1 VGNSSDVLDV
11 AIIGAGPAGI
21 GVGLVLQ
28 QLGINNFAILERDC
42 IGASFERWPIE
53 MRFISPSFNSNPFGL
68 LDLNAIVLQTSP
80 AYSYETEHLSGA
92 QYAAYLRGVAE
103 HWQLPIEIGIEVRD
117 IVAQESGSST
127 AFRITTNKKELTSR
141 FIIWAAGEFQ
151 TPKLNPFAGAA
162 LCIHNSHIQTW
173 ASLKGKEFIV
183 IGGYES
189 GIDAAINLTQ
199 RGKRVRVLDGQG
211 KWEYDDADPS
221 ISLSPYTKS
230 RLREALQTG
239 RIELIK
245 DARVQRVEKNGA
257 RWVICTEA
265 GEWLESNTQP
275 ILASGFHSSASLLPQ
290 LWAFRDDG
298 MPELTAHD
306 ESTVTPGLFLCGPS
320 VRHGKHIFCYIYK
333 FRQRFAVVAN
343 QIAQRLG
350 LNTLPLEELR
360 RNNLYL
366 DDLSCCDDAC
376 AAC

>member
-1 VGNSSDVLDV
+1 MSNKYDVV
-11 AIIGAGPAGI
+11 IIGAGPAGI

-28 QLGINNFAILERDC
+28 RLGIQNFIILERDRV
-42 IGASFERWPIE
+42 GASFERWPKE

-68 LDLNAIVLQTSP
+68 LDLNAIALQTSP

-92 QYAAYLRGVAE
+92 QYAEYLRGVAQ
-103 HWQLPIEIGIEVRD
+103 HWQLPIELGVEVQGVSRD
-117 IVAQESGSST
+117 ADV
-127 AFRITTNKKELTSR
+127 FRIQINSGELNSR
-141 FIIWAAGEFQ
+141 FVIWAAGEFQ
-151 TPKLNPFAGAA
+151 YPKLKPFAGAT
-162 LCIHNSHIQTW
+162 LCIHNSLIETW
-173 ASLKGKEFIV
+173 GQIKGKAFVV

-189 GIDAAINLTQ
+189 GIDAAINLAV
-199 RGKRVRVLDGQG
+199 RGKQVRVLDGMG

-221 ISLSPYTKS
+221 IALSPYTKG

-245 DARVQRVEKNGA
+245 DARVQRVEKNGK
-257 RWVICTEA
+257 RWAICTEA
-265 GEWLESNTQP
+265 GEWHESNTQP
-275 ILASGFHSSASLLPQ
+275 ILASGFCSSASALPH

-306 ESTVTPGLFLCGPS
+306 ESTITPGLFLCGPS
-320 VRHGKHIFCYIYK
+320 VRQGKHIFCYIYK

-350 LNTLPLEELR
+350 VDVQLLEELR

-366 DDLSCCDDAC
+366 DDLGCCDEGCSAC
-376 AAC
+376 